1 MKNSNNIQ
9 NTYAGYVEDASFID
23 FGTIIADKYEIIEL
37 LGCGGMGQV
46 YLAKDLHLNRL
57 VAVKTL
63 SQSNFFNSEHK
74 ARFFREAQMA
84 SALNHPNILSI
95 YDIVIENDKPFLV
108 MEYIEGQTLREV
120 LSDNKMNLVLALD
133 IAIQLAQGLLAMH
146 NAGIIHRD
154 LKLDNFMLR
163 KDGYLKIL
171 DFGLAKPVSEKEN
184 PSKFETKIGLVVG
197 TPRYMSPEQARGK
210 ELDCRSDIFSF
221 GSVFYELL
229 SHRLAFDEEDDMQ
242 SLYQVVFNSPTELSE
257 EIPVRLR
264 QLLAKIMQKNP
275 DNRTQS
281 MQEILDELLI
291 TRNELDSDSK
301 MEKQKINYFNNNY
314 DLPNVKKEN
323 LIALNSK
330 KLSQQNFTQKSRIK
344 ERKPINKLKTI
355 SKVQKL
361 SETIVVNSLA
371 NLNSKQTKKH
381 VKKDITK
388 IDLENISEDDV
399 KEEFN
404 YRKNKK
410 FLENDSV
417 YLYKQ
422 FSYIQFNKNKSVHWT
437 P

>member
-1 MKNSNNIQ
+1 MKNSNNIG
-9 NTYAGYVEDASFID
+9 NTYAGYVEDDSFID
-23 FGTIIADKYEIIEL
+23 FGTVIVDKYEIIEL

-63 SQSNFFNSEHK
+63 SQSNFLNSERK

-95 YDIVIENDKPFLV
+95 YDIVIENEKPFLI
-108 MEYIEGQTLREV
+108 MEYVDGQTLREV
-120 LSDNKMNLVLALD
+120 LNDNKMNLALALD

-154 LKLDNFMLR
+154 LKLDNFILR

-184 PSKFETKIGLVVG
+184 LSKFETKIGLVIG

-242 SLYQVVFNSPTELSE
+242 SLYQVVFSNPTELSE
-257 EIPVRLR
+257 EVPTRLR

-281 MQEILDELLI
+281 IQEVLDELLI
-291 TRNELDSDSK
+291 TRNELDSK
-301 MEKQKINYFNNNY
+301 IENQKVNYFNNNY
-314 DLPNVKKEN
+314 IAPNIKKDNLVSLP
-323 LIALNSK
+323 LNSK
-330 KLSQQNFTQKSRIK
+330 NFSQQVFIQKSKIK

-355 SKVQKL
+355 SKIKRL
-361 SETIVVNSLA
+361 NETVVVNSLD
-371 NLNSKQTKKH
+371 NLDKKETKKH
-381 VKKDITK
+381 AKKDITK
-388 IDLENISEDDV
+388 IDIENISDEDV
-399 KEEFN
+399 IAEFN
-404 YRKNKK
+404 YIKNKK
-410 FLENDSV
+410 FLENNSV

-422 FSYIQFNKNKSVHWT
+422 SSYIQFSKSKFLH
-437 P
+437 

>member
-1 MKNSNNIQ
+1 MKNFNNIQ

-23 FGTIIADKYEIIEL
+23 FGTIIADKYEIIDL

-57 VAVKTL
+57 VALKTL

-95 YDIVIENDKPFLV
+95 YDIVVENDKPFLV
-108 MEYIEGQTLREV
+108 MEYVEGHTLREV
-120 LSDNKMNLVLALD
+120 LSDNKMNLALALD

-184 PSKFETKIGLVVG
+184 LSKFETKIGLVVG

-257 EIPVRLR
+257 EIPARLR

-291 TRNELDSDSK
+291 TRNELDSK

-314 DLPNVKKEN
+314 VTPNVKKDN
-323 LIALNSK
+323 LIAPNSK

-361 SETIVVNSLA
+361 SETIVVNSLE

>member
-1 MKNSNNIQ
+1 MKNSNNIG
-9 NTYAGYVEDASFID
+9 NTYAGYVEDDSFID
-23 FGTIIADKYEIIEL
+23 FGTVIVDKYEIIEL

-63 SQSNFFNSEHK
+63 SQSNFLNSERK

-95 YDIVIENDKPFLV
+95 YDIVIENEKPFLI
-108 MEYIEGQTLREV
+108 MEYVDGQTLREV
-120 LSDNKMNLVLALD
+120 LNDNKMNLALALD

-154 LKLDNFMLR
+154 LKLDNFILR

-184 PSKFETKIGLVVG
+184 LSKFETKIGLVIG

-242 SLYQVVFNSPTELSE
+242 SLYQVVFSNPTELSE
-257 EIPVRLR
+257 EVPTRLR

-281 MQEILDELLI
+281 MQQILDELLI
-291 TRNELDSDSK
+291 TRNELDSK
-301 MEKQKINYFNNNY
+301 IENQKVNYFNNNY
-314 DLPNVKKEN
+314 IAPNIKKDNLVSLP
-323 LIALNSK
+323 LNSK
-330 KLSQQNFTQKSRIK
+330 NFSQQVFIQKSKIK

-355 SKVQKL
+355 SKIKRL
-361 SETIVVNSLA
+361 NETVVVNSLD
-371 NLNSKQTKKH
+371 NLDKKETKKH
-381 VKKDITK
+381 AKKDITK
-388 IDLENISEDDV
+388 IDIENISDEDV
-399 KEEFN
+399 IAEFN
-404 YRKNKK
+404 YIKNKK
-410 FLENDSV
+410 FLENNSV

-422 FSYIQFNKNKSVHWT
+422 SSYIQFSKSKFLH
-437 P
+437 

>member
-1 MKNSNNIQ
+1 MRNSNNIG
-9 NTYAGYVEDASFID
+9 NTYAGYIEDDTFIAD
-23 FGTIIADKYEIIEL
+23 GTVIVDKYEIIEL

-57 VAVKTL
+57 VAIKTL
-63 SQSNFFNSEHK
+63 SPSNFFNNEHK

-95 YDIVIENDKPFLV
+95 YDIVVENDKPFLV
-108 MEYIEGQTLREV
+108 MEYVEGQTLREV
-120 LSDNKMNLVLALD
+120 LSDNKMNLALALD

-171 DFGLAKPVSEKEN
+171 DFGLAKPVNEKEN
-184 PSKFETKIGLVVG
+184 LSKFETKIGLVVG

-242 SLYQVVFNSPTELSE
+242 SLYQVVFSNPTELSE
-257 EIPVRLR
+257 EVPIRLR
-264 QLLAKIMQKNP
+264 QLLVKIMQKNP

-281 MQEILDELLI
+281 MQQILDELLI
-291 TRNELDSDSK
+291 TRNELDSNNK

-314 DLPNVKKEN
+314 DMSKVKKEN

-330 KLSQQNFTQKSRIK
+330 KLSPQTFTQMNKVK
-344 ERKPINKLKTI
+344 EKKPINKLKTI
-355 SKVQKL
+355 SKIQKL
-361 SETIVVNSLA
+361 SATIVINSLD
-371 NLNSKQTKKH
+371 NLDSKQTKKH
-381 VKKDITK
+381 SKKDITK

-399 KEEFN
+399 IEEFN
-404 YRKNKK
+404 YIKNKK
-410 FLENDSV
+410 FLENDPV

-422 FSYIQFNKNKSVHWT
+422 FSYIKVNKDKSLYWMT
-437 P
+437 

>member
-1 MKNSNNIQ
+1 MKNSNNIG
-9 NTYAGYVEDASFID
+9 NTYAGYVEDDSFID
-23 FGTIIADKYEIIEL
+23 FGTVIVDKYEIIEL

-63 SQSNFFNSEHK
+63 SQSNFLNSERK

-95 YDIVIENDKPFLV
+95 YDIVIENEKPFLI
-108 MEYIEGQTLREV
+108 MEYVDGQTLREV
-120 LSDNKMNLVLALD
+120 LNDNKMNLALALD

-154 LKLDNFMLR
+154 LKLDNFILR

-184 PSKFETKIGLVVG
+184 LSKFETKIGLVIG

-242 SLYQVVFNSPTELSE
+242 SLYQVVFSNPTELSE
-257 EIPVRLR
+257 EVPTRLR

-281 MQEILDELLI
+281 IQEVLDELLI
-291 TRNELDSDSK
+291 TRNELDSK
-301 MEKQKINYFNNNY
+301 IENQKVNYFNNNY
-314 DLPNVKKEN
+314 IAPNIKKDNLVSLP
-323 LIALNSK
+323 LNSK
-330 KLSQQNFTQKSRIK
+330 IFLNKFLYKKSKIK

-355 SKVQKL
+355 SKIKRL
-361 SETIVVNSLA
+361 NETVVVNSLD
-371 NLNSKQTKKH
+371 NLDKKETKKH
-381 VKKDITK
+381 AKKDITK
-388 IDLENISEDDV
+388 IDIENISDEDV
-399 KEEFN
+399 IAEFN
-404 YRKNKK
+404 YIKNKK
-410 FLENDSV
+410 FLENNSV

-422 FSYIQFNKNKSVHWT
+422 SSYIQFSKSKFLH
-437 P
+437 

>member
-9 NTYAGYVEDASFID
+9 NTYADYVEDDSFID
-23 FGTIIADKYEIIEL
+23 FGTVIVDKYEIIEL

-95 YDIVIENDKPFLV
+95 YDIVVENDKPFLV
-108 MEYIEGQTLREV
+108 MEYVDGQTLREV
-120 LSDNKMNLVLALD
+120 LSDNKMNLALAID

-184 PSKFETKIGLVVG
+184 LSKFETKIGLVVG
-197 TPRYMSPEQARGK
+197 TPRYMSPEQARGRD
-210 ELDCRSDIFSF
+210 LDCRSDIFSF

-242 SLYQVVFNSPTELSE
+242 SLYQVVFNNPTELSE
-257 EIPVRLR
+257 EIPARLR

-281 MQEILDELLI
+281 VQEVLDELLI
-291 TRNELDSDSK
+291 ARNELDSK
-301 MEKQKINYFNNNY
+301 IENQKVNYFNNNY
-314 DLPNVKKEN
+314 VTPNVKKDN
-323 LIALNSK
+323 LIASNSK
-330 KLSQQNFTQKSRIK
+330 KLSKQNFTQKSKVK

-355 SKVQKL
+355 SKVQHL
-361 SETIVVNSLA
+361 NETIAVNSLD
-371 NLNSKQTKKH
+371 NLDKKETKKH
-381 VKKDITK
+381 AKKDITK
-388 IDLENISEDDV
+388 IDIENISEDDV
-399 KEEFN
+399 IAEFN
-404 YRKNKK
+404 YMKNKK
-410 FLENDSV
+410 FLDNNPV

-422 FSYIQFNKNKSVHWT
+422 SSYVQHNKSR
-437 P
+437 PLY

>member
-9 NTYAGYVEDASFID
+9 NTYAGYVEDDSFID
-23 FGTIIADKYEIIEL
+23 FGTIIAGKYEIIEL

-108 MEYIEGQTLREV
+108 MEYVEGQTLREV

-184 PSKFETKIGLVVG
+184 LSKFETKIGLVVG

-291 TRNELDSDSK
+291 TRNEFDSDSK

-422 FSYIQFNKNKSVHWT
+422 FSYIQFNKNKSAHWT

>member
-1 MKNSNNIQ
+1 MKNSNNIG
-9 NTYAGYVEDASFID
+9 NTYAGYVEDDSFID
-23 FGTIIADKYEIIEL
+23 FGTVIVDKYEIIEL

-95 YDIVIENDKPFLV
+95 YDIVVENEKPFLV
-108 MEYIEGQTLREV
+108 MEYVDGQTLREV
-120 LSDNKMNLVLALD
+120 LSDNKMNLALALD

-184 PSKFETKIGLVVG
+184 LSKFETKIGLVVG
-197 TPRYMSPEQARGK
+197 TPRYMSPEQARGRD
-210 ELDCRSDIFSF
+210 LDCRSDIFSF

-242 SLYQVVFNSPTELSE
+242 SLYQVVFNNPTELSE
-257 EIPVRLR
+257 EIPTRLR

-281 MQEILDELLI
+281 VQEVLDELLI
-291 TRNELDSDSK
+291 ARSELDSK
-301 MEKQKINYFNNNY
+301 IENQKVNYFNNNY
-314 DLPNVKKEN
+314 VTPNVKKDN
-323 LIALNSK
+323 LIASNSK
-330 KLSQQNFTQKSRIK
+330 KLSQQNFIQKSKIK

-355 SKVQKL
+355 SKIQHL
-361 SETIVVNSLA
+361 NETIAVNSLD
-371 NLNSKQTKKH
+371 NLDKKETKKH
-381 VKKDITK
+381 AKKDITK
-388 IDLENISEDDV
+388 IDIENISEEDV
-399 KEEFN
+399 IEEFN

-410 FLENDSV
+410 FLDNNPV

-422 FSYIQFNKNKSVHWT
+422 SSYVQHNKSRLLY
-437 P
+437 